1 MSDEVDLTI
10 VLMVFDTDSPERL
23 LAILSKYVVLTRMHM
38 GSRVVDLS
46 ASQTTPGRFVVMQK
60 WDTPD
65 AQQMHFDSPD
75 MVEMASACRDLL
87 KQPPLIEL
95 LGGISAHDLQ

>member
-23 LAILSKYVVLTRMHM
+23 LAVLSKYVVLTRMHM
-38 GSRVVDLS
+38 GCRVIDLS
-46 ASQTTPGRFVVMQK
+46 ASQMTVGRFVITQK
-60 WDTPD
+60 WETPD

-75 MVEMASACRDLL
+75 MIEMASACHGLL

-95 LGGISAHDLQ
+95 LGSISAHDLQ